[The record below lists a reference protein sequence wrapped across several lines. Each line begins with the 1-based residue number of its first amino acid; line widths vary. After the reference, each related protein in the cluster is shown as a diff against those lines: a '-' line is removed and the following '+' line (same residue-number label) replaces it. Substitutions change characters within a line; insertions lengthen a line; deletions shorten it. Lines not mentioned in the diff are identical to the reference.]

1 MSIFKMHIWK
11 MQSLMVPICLEQF
24 DKTGGRPCPEY
35 IYIFSFFDKLT
46 LKDNIKHGLDKRFL
60 SWLLSS
66 GNLCCLH
73 GRC

>member
-35 IYIFSFFDKLT
+35 IYIFSFVSNLFHFYPIFYRLDVCDK
-46 LKDNIKHGLDKRFL
+46 
-60 SWLLSS
+60 
-66 GNLCCLH
+66 
-73 GRC
+73 